1 MPTFRRQRYKKY
13 TIYARKIKNI
23 SQYYYFSLS
32 YGYIYIFCLPI
43 KVECLPFSFSKLV
56 RCLLFNSLP
65 LFYVHYPNVIRFGS
79 SFLCLLSR
87 MLFGLSLS
95 VLCSLSQMLFS
106 SFPLFYAHYPRCYS
120 DSFPLFYVHYSECY
134 SLSFLLS
141 HRSVLQLL
149 L

>member
-1 MPTFRRQRYKKY
+1 M
-13 TIYARKIKNI
+13 
-23 SQYYYFSLS
+23 
-32 YGYIYIFCLPI
+32 
-43 KVECLPFSFSKLV
+43 

-106 SFPLFYAHYPRCYS
+106 SFPLFYVHYPECYS
-120 DSFPLFYVHYSECY
+120 GSVYLFYVHYSECY
-134 SLSFLLS
+134 SLSFHCLMGQFFNCSPKLGCEGVQRNALRVQRPKS
-141 HRSVLQLL
+141 PHSEEIAQYIEWHYIYYGVLDE
-149 L
+149 